1 MSHRGAT
8 GGLDGMDGSLVGVK
22 YKAPIVLRIM
32 NLRSAVNFAFLIRLD
47 RVNCANSALTAVQ
60 NGEK

>member
-1 MSHRGAT
+1 MTKYESECRFQSH
-8 GGLDGMDGSLVGVK
+8 VK
-22 YKAPIVLRIM
+22 KWKSRNEIKGKGK
-32 NLRSAVNFAFLIRLD
+32 LD